1 MKQTPLA
8 PNSFLYALCL
18 VVGCL
23 SAGFAQPSSKD
34 LAQTL
39 KQLTV
44 PSTELAELAAA
55 VVTPTPSPTPTQ
67 IGNLNDRVKNL
78 SRNAPRR
85 ESITGFNVGTK
96 YVNGLFGGMEQ
107 GAGFPFG
114 VEFTTADAIP
124 GVELRARAYLSTRT
138 YRKFEGSILFP
149 KLGSEKTQAE
159 IWYAYLR
166 RTRDHFFGIGSLTPK
181 SSATNLD
188 LEHRS
193 FNVTLSHK
201 PIKQVEFGGYFR
213 AFGASTYQGK
223 NKKEPAIQTLF
234 SGSPSVA
241 PLTRYVPGLFF
252 NARTNNV
259 KVAGGGAY
267 VEFDARDDSSGL
279 TQGGYAYGRVGAYDS
294 FDINPLALADYGWT
308 EVELDGRGYIP
319 LGSRKT
325 SLALRA
331 YADLRDPKNGKQI
344 PVYEMPW
351 LGGRNH
357 LRGYQNFRFRGN
369 NLLLLIG
376 ELRQTVWTQKETR
389 GVDVFVFVDNG
400 KIWGDSRSATNPL
413 TLRND
418 KFGDQPLRVQPGFG
432 VQYRFNKGFG
442 ARLDFAK
449 SNERTMV
456 YFSVSRGF

>member
-1 MKQTPLA
+1 MKQSPHVLVRLLLSLGCFFAGSFTSLA
-8 PNSFLYALCL
+8 Q
-18 VVGCL
+18 
-23 SAGFAQPSSKD
+23 SANEN

-39 KQLTV
+39 NSFTLPT
-44 PSTELAELAAA
+44 PNLIPLA
-55 VVTPTPSPTPTQ
+55 TPTPGLAPTQ

-85 ESITGFNVGTK
+85 ESITGINVGTK
-96 YVNGLFGGMEQ
+96 YINGLFGGMEQ

-114 VEFTTADAIP
+114 VEFTTADALP

-138 YRKFEGSILFP
+138 YRKFEGSIFFP
-149 KLGSEKTQAE
+149 KIGNEKTQAE

-166 RTRDHFFGIGSLTPK
+166 RTRDHFFGIGALTPK
-181 SSATNLD
+181 TNATNLD

-193 FNVTLSHK
+193 FNAFLSHK
-201 PIKQVEFGGYFR
+201 PVKQLEIGGYFR
-213 AFGASTYQGK
+213 AFDASTYSGK
-223 NKKEPAIQTLF
+223 NKKEPAIETLF
-234 SGSPSVA
+234 SGSPA
-241 PLTRYVPGLFF
+241 ATPLTRYVPGLFF
-252 NARTNNV
+252 NARSNNI
-259 KVAGGGAY
+259 KVAGAGVY
-267 VEFDARDDSSGL
+267 TEYDARNDESGL
-279 TQGGYAYGRVGAYDS
+279 TQGGYAYARLGAYDS
-294 FDINPLALADYGWT
+294 FDVNPLALADYGWT
-308 EVELDGRGYIP
+308 EVELDGRGYVP

-325 SLALRA
+325 SLAVRA
-331 YADLRDPKNGKQI
+331 YADLRNPRNGKQI

-376 ELRQTVWTQKETR
+376 EFRQTVWAQKETR

-400 KIWGDSRSATNPL
+400 KIWGDTRSATNPL
-413 TLRND
+413 ILAND
-418 KFGDQPLRVQPGFG
+418 KFSDQPLRVQPGAG
-432 VQYRFNKGFG
+432 VQYRFNKAFG

>member
-1 MKQTPLA
+1 MKRTPLA
-8 PNSFLYALCL
+8 LLGLVYLAATSYAQ
-18 VVGCL
+18 
-23 SAGFAQPSSKD
+23 SASAN
-34 LAQTL
+34 LAQVL
-39 KQLTV
+39 KQFTLPAPELT
-44 PSTELAELAAA
+44 AAIA
-55 VVTPTPSPTPTQ
+55 RPSPSPAPTQ
-67 IGNLNDRVKNL
+67 IGNLDDRIKNL

-85 ESITGFNVGTK
+85 ENTTGINVGTK
-96 YVNGLFGGMEQ
+96 YINGLFGGMEQ

-114 VEFTTADAIP
+114 VEFTTADTIP
-124 GVELRARAYLSTRT
+124 GVELRARAYLSTRL
-138 YRKFEGSILFP
+138 YRKFEGSIFFP
-149 KLGSEKTQAE
+149 KIGSEKTQAE
-159 IWYAYLR
+159 IWYAHLR

-181 SSATNLD
+181 TNATNLD

-193 FNVTLSHK
+193 FNATLSHEVVK
-201 PIKQVEFGGYFR
+201 GFEVGGYFR
-213 AFGASTYQGK
+213 TLNASTYTGQ
-223 NKKEPAIQTLF
+223 NEKEPAIETLF
-234 SGSPSVA
+234 SGSPAVM

-252 NARTNNV
+252 NARSNNV

-267 VEFDARDDSSGL
+267 VEYDGRDDESGL
-279 TQGGYAYGRVGAYDS
+279 TQGVYAYGRLGFYES
-294 FDINPLALADYGWT
+294 FGSNPLALTDYGWSET
-308 EVELDGRGYIP
+308 EIDVRGYVP

-325 SLALRA
+325 SLALRT
-331 YADLRDPKNGKQI
+331 YADLRNPRDGKQI

-369 NLLLLIG
+369 NLLLLIP
-376 ELRQTVWTQKETR
+376 EFRQTVWAQKETR

-418 KFGDQPLRVQPGFG
+418 KFGDQPFRVQPGAG
-432 VQYRFNKGFG
+432 VQYRYNKGFA